1 MGRSI
6 ILLLLILVVL
16 VSVSPQVRTT
26 ATEMWKNIQPTV
38 VASMDHLYAAVR
50 SLVAGNDTNNR
61 THDAPSSPGI
71 NFDVIIT

>member
-1 MGRSI
+1 
-6 ILLLLILVVL
+6 
-16 VSVSPQVRTT
+16 
-26 ATEMWKNIQPTV
+26 
-38 VASMDHLYAAVR
+38 MDHLYAAVR